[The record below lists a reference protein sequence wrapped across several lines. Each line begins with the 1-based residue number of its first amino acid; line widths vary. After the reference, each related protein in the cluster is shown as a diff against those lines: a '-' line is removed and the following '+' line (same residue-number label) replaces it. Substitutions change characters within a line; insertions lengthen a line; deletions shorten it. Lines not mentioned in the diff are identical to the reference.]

1 MSSIEERFY
10 GLPTTAISDALQGY
24 NHMASAIKPLKE
36 SDKIAGRAFT
46 VKIPAGDN
54 TGILRGI
61 REAKPGDVLVV
72 DGKGYT
78 ERAVA
83 GDFVI
88 SLAKNLG
95 LQGMVIDGAIRDIQG
110 IRDLGFPV
118 FYRATTI
125 AASVKAEK
133 GELQVPISSGGVSIS
148 PGDIIVGDADGVIV
162 IPKGK
167 AEKIL
172 QVTLGKIEKDR
183 RREEKYSGSR
193 EKALQYLNTVLG
205 DE

>member
-1 MSSIEERFY
+1 MASMEERFY
-10 GLPTTAISDALQGY
+10 GLPTTAISDALQGF
-24 NHMASAIKPLKE
+24 NHMDSTIKPLKE
-36 SDKIAGRAFT
+36 SDKVAGRAFT
-46 VKIPAGDN
+46 VNIPAGDN

-61 REAKPGDVLVV
+61 RGAKPGDVLVV
-72 DGKGYT
+72 NGKGYT

-95 LQGMVIDGAIRDIQG
+95 LQGIVIDGAIRDIQG
-110 IRDLGFPV
+110 IRDLNFPV
-118 FYRATTI
+118 FYRAATI
-125 AASVKAEK
+125 SASVKAEK
-133 GELQVPISSGGVSIS
+133 GELQVPISSGGVSVS
-148 PGDIIVGDADGVIV
+148 PDDIIVGDADGVIV

-172 QVTLGKIEKDR
+172 HVTLEKLKKDR
-183 RREEKYSGSR
+183 QREEQYIGNR

>member
-1 MSSIEERFY
+1 MSSVKDKFY
-10 GLPTTAISDALQGY
+10 GLPTTGISDALGGF
-24 NHMASAIKPLKE
+24 NHMDSAIKPLKH

-54 TGILRGI
+54 TGILRAI
-61 REAKPGDVLVV
+61 REAQPGDVLVV

-88 SLAKNLG
+88 SLAKSVG
-95 LQGMVIDGAIRDIQG
+95 LQGIVIDGAIRDIQG
-110 IRDLGFPV
+110 IRDLDFPV
-118 FYRATTI
+118 FCRATTI

-133 GELQVPISSGGVSIS
+133 GELQVPISSGGVSVS

-162 IPKGK
+162 IPKEK
-167 AEKIL
+167 EEEVFQATLEKI
-172 QVTLGKIEKDR
+172 KKDR
-183 RREEKYSGSR
+183 QREETYSSSR
-193 EKALQYLNTVLG
+193 EKALQYLNQVLKNN
-205 DE
+205 